1 MIRSLKEKILWLY
14 LQYTFVTGI
23 YLLDPIE
30 IYVFNMI
37 ALGTRLFKGSP
48 ISELILLR
56 VVQTQDILS
65 LNSISEKVG
74 SENLGPR

>member
-1 MIRSLKEKILWLY
+1 MKTIMETINIFRMIRSLKEKISWLY

-37 ALGTRLFKGSP
+37 ALGTRLF
-48 ISELILLR
+48 
-56 VVQTQDILS
+56 
-65 LNSISEKVG
+65 
-74 SENLGPR
+74 

>member
-1 MIRSLKEKILWLY
+1 MIRSLKEKISWLY

-37 ALGTRLFKGSP
+37 ALG
-48 ISELILLR
+48 
-56 VVQTQDILS
+56 ILS
-65 LNSISEKVG
+65 LMMYSCVVFLPAYTMKLINQAHVVILQKE
-74 SENLGPR
+74 EIN

>member
-1 MIRSLKEKILWLY
+1 MIRSLKEKISWLY

-37 ALGTRLFKGSP
+37 ALGTRLFKVTP
-48 ISELILLR
+48 TRRLVE
-56 VVQTQDILS
+56 
-65 LNSISEKVG
+65 
-74 SENLGPR
+74 